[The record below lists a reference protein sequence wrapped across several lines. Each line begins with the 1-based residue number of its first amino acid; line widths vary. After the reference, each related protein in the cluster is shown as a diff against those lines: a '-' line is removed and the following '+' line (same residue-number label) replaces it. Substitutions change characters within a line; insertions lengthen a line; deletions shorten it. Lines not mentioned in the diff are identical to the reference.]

1 MLSAQNIWV
10 QRQKGSFAKT
20 VA

>member
-10 QRQKGSFAKT
+10 QRQEGSFAKT